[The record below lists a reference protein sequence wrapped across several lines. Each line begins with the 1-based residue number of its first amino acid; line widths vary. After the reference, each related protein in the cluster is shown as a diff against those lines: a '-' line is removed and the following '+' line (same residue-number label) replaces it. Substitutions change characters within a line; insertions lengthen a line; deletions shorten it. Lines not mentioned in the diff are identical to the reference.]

1 MKKAI
6 IIILA
11 CVLCLAALAAGAVGL
26 VLGKNKIVKPTDLG
40 VPYLDIYAKE
50 LVNSRLSDDMTVFD
64 GKLYVGGGDYGANT
78 GPVYVMSYDLE
89 RGVWEKSAE
98 TLPDEQIKRFAL
110 VGGEL
115 AILGTDPKEDW
126 TMGNYYLLRDGK
138 WETLRVLPSGIHC
151 FDYTE
156 FDGDGFFGLG
166 VNSGDCPVV
175 RFDGES
181 YTAVGFYKD
190 GEPLDTSVYE
200 TVRVYNLFEYRGEL
214 YAFFTFDKVGEDGA
228 KNYYMDL
235 YRYDG
240 EVFEYAFGSI
250 PAEDMPD
257 IVTTDSAAYLV
268 MNRTLLVTHDLT
280 GFSGIALGKDIR
292 VSDIIESDG
301 SVFVLGWK
309 PVSEN
314 YYEITVFEGNDGEFE
329 KRFGFFAY
337 ATAGSFCK
345 DGDRFYISLGEREN
359 PALIRDAGRVVAI
372 GQRSEFV
379 RTKPSLPSVAR

>member
-11 CVLCLAALAAGAVGL
+11 CVLCLSALAASIVGL
-26 VLGKNKIVKPTDLG
+26 VLAKNKIVKPTDLG
-40 VPYLDIYAKE
+40 VPYLDIYASE

-64 GKLYVGGGDYGANT
+64 GRLYVGGGDYGANT

-89 RGVWEKSAE
+89 RGVWEKSGEAI
-98 TLPDEQIKRFAL
+98 PDEQIKRFAF
-110 VGGEL
+110 VDGEL

-126 TMGNYYLLRDGK
+126 TLGNYYVLRDGK

-151 FDYTE
+151 FDYVE
-156 FDGDGFFGLG
+156 FEGEGFFGLG
-166 VNSGDCPVV
+166 VNSGDYPVA

-181 YTAVGFYKD
+181 YTAVRFFKD
-190 GEPLDTSVYE
+190 DEPLDTSLYE
-200 TVRVYNLFEYRGEL
+200 AVRVYNLFEYSGEL
-214 YAFFTFDKVGEDGA
+214 YAFFTFDKEGEDGA
-228 KNYYMDL
+228 KDYYMDL
-235 YRYDG
+235 YRYNG
-240 EVFEYAFGSI
+240 EVFEYAFGSLS
-250 PAEDMPD
+250 AEDMPD
-257 IVTTDSAAYLV
+257 IVTTDSAAYFV
-268 MNRTLLVTHDLT
+268 MNHALLATHDLT
-280 GFSGIALGKDIR
+280 GFSVIFPDKNVR

-301 SVFVLGWK
+301 SIFVLGWK
-309 PVSEN
+309 PVSQN
-314 YYEITVFEGNDGEFE
+314 YYEIIVFEENNGGLE

-345 DGDRFYISLGEREN
+345 DGDIFYVSLGEREH
-359 PALIRDAGRVVAI
+359 PALVRDAGRVVAI